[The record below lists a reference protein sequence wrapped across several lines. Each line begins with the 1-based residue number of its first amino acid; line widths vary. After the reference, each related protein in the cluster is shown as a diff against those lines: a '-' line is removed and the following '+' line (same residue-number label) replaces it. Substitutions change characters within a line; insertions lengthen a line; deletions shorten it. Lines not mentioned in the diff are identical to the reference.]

1 MTAASYYNKIAES
14 TLNNHDTRIATDLRG
29 GREAGTGALQGQEGL
44 QTTDTRDDSRGAEGS
59 GSRDE
64 GGTAEPAAP
73 DNNTAAA
80 EPRQPEGVSDE
91 QAEGNIAAQETER
104 DNTLQRPVSSG
115 LSEGRAGTA
124 QESGDRVDIG
134 SLSQGLAPERLGD
147 FERGSRAEQEAVGN
161 QIIENGINE
170 GRFTPNQAASIGQ
183 GLRDLE
189 RRGTEDEWRDVEAR
203 IGRIEGLLRR
213 HDAEMVGAVPAQRDG
228 RRDRRHN
235 LLGSVV
241 STEDGGVQGLS
252 GLPQDGENREGKL
265 LVDGVSGYSIT
276 PKQYTT
282 KRGRVLDMQLVTFNH
297 ELSKEELAAAKELP
311 SGESVVYIDEPDNH
325 TPHSKA
331 TFCTLQYRNRSYND
345 TRISLLVLQMVSP
358 HDRQMR
364 RYGKSH
370 FQSSALLFYTVVSRH
385 VCYRGH

>member
-14 TLNNHDTRIATDLRG
+14 TLNDYDYTGGKKDNGRG
-29 GREAGTGALQGQEGL
+29 PEAGTGTLQGQEGL
-44 QTTDTRDDSRGAEGS
+44 QTTDTRDDSRGTEGS

-64 GGTAEPAAP
+64 DGTAKPAAP

-80 EPRQPEGVSDE
+80 EPRQSEGVSDE
-91 QAEGNIAAQETER
+91 QAEGNIAAQEAER
-104 DNTLQRPVSSG
+104 DNTVQRTVSSG
-115 LSEGRAGTA
+115 LREQPAGEA
-124 QESGDRVDIG
+124 PRSGDGVDIVVLG
-134 SLSQGLAPERLGD
+134 NGLSPEQLGD
-147 FERGSRAEQEAVGN
+147 YEKGSRAEQEAVGN
-161 QIIENGINE
+161 QIIENAKQNGVFIERSSLN
-170 GRFTPNQAASIGQ
+170 NYGQ
-183 GLRDLE
+183 R
-189 RRGTEDEWRDVEAR
+189 
-203 IGRIEGLLRR
+203 
-213 HDAEMVGAVPAQRDG
+213 
-228 RRDRRHN
+228 
-235 LLGSVV
+235 
-241 STEDGGVQGLS
+241 VQ
-252 GLPQDGENREGKL
+252 Q
-265 LVDGVSGYSIT
+265 
-276 PKQYTT
+276 
-282 KRGRVLDMQLVTFNH
+282 
-297 ELSKEELAAAKELP
+297 P